1 MSDVVVTPSQILV
14 KTYGCKVNTYDSG
27 LLEKR
32 LSGFYSSG
40 IVSEDAS
47 TITSRRPIF
56 VLNTCAVTRDATQ
69 EAVREVKRIRAKNA
83 DGVIVVTGCA
93 AQVDTESFTDMT
105 EADLIIAN
113 SHKAHIESIIADFL
127 AGRSDT
133 KVFKSNI
140 FKKDDFEPGGGNESQ
155 HSRSFLKIQ
164 DGCNSFCTF
173 CVIPFARGKS
183 RSLPIDELVA
193 RVNEIESQGFREVVL
208 TGVHIGDYEFGLE
221 NLVESLLERT
231 TMPRFRLGSLEPI
244 ELSDRLLSLFGND
257 RLCRHFHMSIQSAS
271 TSILHGMKRKYGSE
285 EVEFALRAIAD
296 RVPGS
301 FVGMDVIAGFPGES
315 EEDFQDTFLRLS
327 DLPWSRI
334 HVFPYSERPGT
345 YALRLD
351 GKVEGGSLHRRASRL
366 RELSFDRQ
374 MRESAAQVGMIKQ
387 VLWLKG
393 VPQLGRA
400 DSVATGSI
408 AVQKG
413 LARDYWPVEVRVPA
427 DFIPDFAVES
437 SVRIVGRE
445 MRKGRQDAVLLGEM
459 F

>member
-1 MSDVVVTPSQILV
+1 MSEVTTPNVQV

-32 LSGFYSSG
+32 LASFYASGV
-40 IVSEDAS
+40 ISERADE
-47 TITSRRPIF
+47 ITTKRPIF

-69 EAVREVKRIRAKNA
+69 EAVREVRRLRSKNS

-93 AQVDTESFTDMT
+93 AQVDTESFSDMT

-113 SHKAHIESIIADFL
+113 SHKAQIESIIADFL

-140 FKKDDFEPGGGNESQ
+140 FRKEDFEPGGGNESQ

-183 RSLPIDELVA
+183 RSLPIDELVS
-193 RVNEIESQGFREVVL
+193 RVNEIEAQGFREVVL

-221 NLVESLLERT
+221 NLIETLLERT
-231 TMPRFRLGSLEPI
+231 TIPRFRLGSLEPI
-244 ELSDRLLSLFGND
+244 ELSDRLLSLFSND
-257 RLCRHFHMSIQSAS
+257 RLCRHFHMSIQSA
-271 TSILHGMKRKYGSE
+271 TTTVLHGMKRKYGSN
-285 EVEFALRAIAD
+285 EVETALRAIEEK
-296 RVPGS
+296 VPGA
-301 FVGMDVIAGFPGES
+301 FVGMDVIAGFPGET
-315 EEDFQDTFLRLS
+315 EEDFQDTYLRLS
-327 DLPWSRI
+327 ELPWSRI

-351 GKVEGGSLHRRASRL
+351 GKVEGGALHRRASRL

-374 MRESAAQVGMIKQ
+374 MSASSEQIGTLKD

-393 VPQLGRA
+393 LGGVS
-400 DSVATGSI
+400 SVEGQR
-408 AVQKG
+408 VLKG
-413 LARDYWPVEVRVPA
+413 LARDFWPVEVEVP
-427 DFIPDFAVES
+427 FDFAPDYARES
-437 SVRIVGRE
+437 RVRITSRE
-445 MRKGRQDAVLLGEM
+445 MRKGRQDAVLIGEIVSEA
-459 F
+459 

>member
-1 MSDVVVTPSQILV
+1 MSNEFSRIDSGIHV

-32 LSGFYSSG
+32 LASFYSSG
-40 IVSEDAS
+40 VMVETAEA
-47 TITSRRPIF
+47 TLARRPIF
-56 VLNTCAVTRDATQ
+56 VLNTCAVTREATQ
-69 EAVREVKRIRAKNA
+69 EAVREVRRIRSKNA

-113 SHKAHIESIIADFL
+113 SHKAHIETIIADFL

-140 FKKDDFEPGGGNESQ
+140 FKKEDFEPGGGNESQ

-183 RSLPIDELVA
+183 RSLPIEELIE
-193 RVNEIESQGFREVVL
+193 RVNEIETQGYREVVL

-221 NLVESLLERT
+221 NLVESLLEKT
-231 TMPRFRLGSLEPI
+231 TMLRFRLGSLEPI
-244 ELSDRLLSLFGND
+244 ELSDRLLSLFAND
-257 RLCRHFHMSIQSAS
+257 RLCRHFHMSIQSAA
-271 TSILHGMKRKYGSE
+271 TSVLHGMKRKYGSE
-285 EVEFALRAIAD
+285 EVEQSLRAIYEK
-296 RVPGS
+296 VPGS
-301 FVGMDVIAGFPGES
+301 FVGMDVIAGFPGET
-315 EEDFQDTFLRLS
+315 EEDFQETYLRLS
-327 DLPWSRI
+327 ELPWSRI

-351 GKVEGGSLHRRASRL
+351 GKVEGSALHRRASRL

-374 MRESAAQVGMIKQ
+374 IAESAKQ
-387 VLWLKG
+387 IGTTKSVLWLKG
-393 VPQLGRA
+393 EGTRA
-400 DSVATGSI
+400 GTL
-408 AVQKG
+408 KG
-413 LARDYWPVEVRVPA
+413 LARDFWPVEVKVTD
-427 DFIPDFAVES
+427 DFTPDFSKES
-437 SVRIVGRE
+437 QVRIIGRE
-445 MRKGRQDAVLLGEM
+445 MRKGRQDAVLIGDL
-459 F
+459 